1 MYQASG
7 SSEQA
12 IFDPG
17 VCFARVKDS
26 DKAPA
31 FLFGVGS
38 HFSIEML
45 FLSPIF
51 FPPPL
56 RHFYFSSF

>member
-1 MYQASG
+1 MKNVKKKTRKGKKKKVSRVYQASG

-31 FLFGVGS
+31 FLLES
-38 HFSIEML
+38 AL
-45 FLSPIF
+45 IF
-51 FPPPL
+51 P
-56 RHFYFSSF
+56 

>member
-1 MYQASG
+1 MKNVKKKTRKGKKKKVSRVYQASG

-31 FLFGVGS
+31 FL
-38 HFSIEML
+38 
-45 FLSPIF
+45 
-51 FPPPL
+51 
-56 RHFYFSSF
+56 